1 MSHIVLA
8 DDHPFIRSGVGAVL
22 KLSGFT
28 IDAFA
33 SDGEEALRA
42 IEQYRP
48 AIAVLDVQ
56 MPKMNGIETLRQ
68 LREQGDRIPVVLL
81 TAMLGDEDLV
91 DALRLDVRGIVFK
104 DGAEDRLV
112 ECLNAVLSGRRYVD
126 DELLRR
132 ALDHQHSPASEDP
145 LAGLTPR
152 EREIAECV
160 GKGLRNREIG
170 GELGITEG
178 TVKVCLNSIYNKL
191 YLRNRTGLAL
201 LVNSRD
207 R

>member
-22 KLSGFT
+22 KLSGFS

-48 AIAVLDVQ
+48 AVAVLDVQ
-56 MPKMNGIETLRQ
+56 MPKMTGIEALKQ
-68 LREQGDRIPVVLL
+68 LRERENRTPVVLL
-81 TAMLGDEDLV
+81 TAMLSDGELS

-112 ECLNAVLSGRRYVD
+112 ECLNAVLSGRRYID
-126 DELLRR
+126 EELLRR
-132 ALDHQHSPASEDP
+132 ALDHAQRAVPENP
-145 LAGLTPR
+145 LAGLAPR
-152 EREIAECV
+152 ELEIAECV

-170 GELGITEG
+170 EALGITEG
-178 TVKVCLNSIYNKL
+178 TVKVYLNTIYNKL